1 MRVSPISRG
10 PCRPL
15 AARRS
20 AAPRVC
26 VPPPFSCVVSAVQP
40 DARITPS
47 NPPFP
52 PTPAF
57 CRLRAL
63 SWSPLPPCPAPLPTA
78 SISLIY
84 RHPIGSALCTN
95 PIGPPL
101 RPSIPSDSSGQ
112 PRQIEGYNHPPPL
125 FAASGI
131 RSLCT
136 VHWHRNSFLHS
147 PSEPFSGSRPSF
159 AEFSACL
166 LDKL

>member
-15 AARRS
+15 CRTPLRRS
-20 AAPRVC
+20 SCLCASLPSPALCPLCNRMPALPLATPLFLP
-26 VPPPFSCVVSAVQP
+26 PPPFVACE
-40 DARITPS
+40 
-47 NPPFP
+47 
-52 PTPAF
+52 
-57 CRLRAL
+57 LW
-63 SWSPLPPCPAPLPTA
+63 WSPLPPCPAPLPTA

-147 PSEPFSGSRPSF
+147 PSEPFSGSRPRF